1 MPFLR
6 PRARQATSPATPMT
20 TGSYRAAAYLA
31 ASARAERAGRGDQQ
45 RKLHGHRRLPVART
59 LSQVARASSMRAI
72 AS

>member
-31 ASARAERAGRGDQQ
+31 ASARASAPAAGDQQ
-45 RKLHGHRRLPVART
+45 RKLHGQPAPAART